1 MTTRQDFGTDNSIWI
16 GVGVLGVGLIVLI
29 AALFGAGSEAPE
41 LDIAAAPTSGAAA
54 SALVPGE
61 SVALAPTAVVEQ
73 VAPTAMVEEST
84 SAEPT
89 AVMAAGAEPTA
100 AVVADAGAPP
110 PHGEYPPEMIAR
122 GANLFTPCTAC
133 HGFNAMGVP
142 GLGKNLVDSTFV
154 SSLTDEQLLDFMIT
168 GRTTT
173 DPMNTTGVGMPGK
186 GGTAYT
192 NEQMMDVIAYM
203 RSINIAQADPAVAEA
218 YAGSGSS
225 ETTSAEPVGTA
236 GPTLEAPGFTP
247 LNLSG
252 LAVPT
257 SAFANTEGQELV
269 APTPMPFGTPTPSS

>member
-16 GVGVLGVGLIVLI
+16 GAGVLVVGLIVLI
-29 AALFGAGSEAPE
+29 TSLFATGSEAPE
-41 LDIAAAPTSGAAA
+41 LELAAAPTTGAATG
-54 SALVPGE
+54 ALESGE
-61 SVALAPTAVVEQ
+61 SVALAPTVVVEQ
-73 VAPTAMVEEST
+73 VAPTVMVE
-84 SAEPT
+84 
-89 AVMAAGAEPTA
+89 AATGAEPTA

-110 PHGEYPPEMIAR
+110 PHRDYPPEMIAR
-122 GANLFTPCTAC
+122 GSNLFTPCTAC

-142 GLGKNLVDSTFV
+142 GLGKDLVNSTFV
-154 SSLTDEQLLDFMIT
+154 SSLTDEQLMDFMIT

-192 NEQMMDVIAYM
+192 NEQIMDVIAYM
-203 RSINIAQADPAVAEA
+203 RSINVAQADPAVVEA
-218 YAGSGSS
+218 YVGSGAG

-236 GPTLEAPGFTP
+236 GPTQEAPGFTP

-269 APTPMPFGTPTPSS
+269 APTPLPFGTPTSSS

>member
-16 GVGVLGVGLIVLI
+16 GVAVLGVGLIVLI

-41 LDIAAAPTSGAAA
+41 LDIAAAPTSGGAAG
-54 SALVPGE
+54 ALEAGE
-61 SVALAPTAVVEQ
+61 SVALAPTVVVEQ
-73 VAPTAMVEEST
+73 VAPTVMVEEST

-89 AVMAAGAEPTA
+89 AAGVT
-100 AVVADAGAPP
+100 DAGAPP
-110 PHGEYPPEMIAR
+110 AHGDYPPEMIAR